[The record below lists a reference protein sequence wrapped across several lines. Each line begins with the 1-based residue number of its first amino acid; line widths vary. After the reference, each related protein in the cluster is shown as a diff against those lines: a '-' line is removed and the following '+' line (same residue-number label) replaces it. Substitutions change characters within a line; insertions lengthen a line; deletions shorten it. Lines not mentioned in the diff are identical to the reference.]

1 MAGRREVSFE
11 VHVMQGES
19 WHIQARYTAA
29 KGKIAIE
36 EAKAFGQKSHKGA
49 RVIRESYDPD
59 SGRSEEIVVFQIAPN
74 VAQEKSATALRA
86 GFGGS
91 AGGRA
96 GPARGAG
103 PSRAEGNRASRGSGG
118 RHAQNVE
125 VNYAAAPELRKGSFV
140 GSLVKFLI
148 GALVCVAVAAALTFV
163 ASIWLEGSSFGRA
176 ARTNLL
182 SAIFVGTFLILAV
195 VIGYSSLK
203 NRRASPAPRAQS
215 RPRPARKKKLD
226 TSKYEIDIEEEKESK
241 KKKKKEEEEEPE
253 KDLSLDL
260 PETEEKEAEEEEP
273 VEEVSVSLTPNGEKQ
288 KIYLMQYLGQALAM
302 IQSSEITMDAFNK
315 FGINLFL
322 AGACEILNEKRNV
335 DPRDAAEILTE
346 AVSLLGFKKEE
357 ASNFSENYQE
367 YLLADVRYM
376 QIFQA
381 GRNAMNTYFTEE
393 NSGTKQMTVAIE
405 DWNKPKQK
413 EENAGPVTVMFTD
426 IVGSTAM
433 TQDLGDAVAQQIVRA
448 HNRVIREAL
457 TKFGGKEIKHTG
469 DGIMASF
476 PITSNGIEA
485 SMDMQRNVGAHNE
498 ANPDLPLHIKI
509 GLNAG
514 EPIAEDNDLFGTT
527 VQMAARIVDKA
538 QTEQIFVSEI
548 VQGICSGKDIKF
560 ESRGGFPMKGFENDP
575 TLYEVI
581 WTK

>member
-11 VHVMQGES
+11 VHVMQGDS
-19 WHIQARYTAA
+19 WHIQARYPAA

-36 EAKAFGQKSHKGA
+36 EAKSFGQHGYKGA

-59 SGRSEEIVVFQIAPN
+59 TGRSEEIDDVQHSPESAAKHREANALRSRIGPGAVGGGGGTGLHGGGDRSQN
-74 VAQEKSATALRA
+74 VA
-86 GFGGS
+86 
-91 AGGRA
+91 
-96 GPARGAG
+96 
-103 PSRAEGNRASRGSGG
+103 
-118 RHAQNVE
+118 
-125 VNYAAAPELRKGSFV
+125 VNYAAAPELNKGSFV
-140 GSLVKFLI
+140 ASFVKFLLATLFCL
-148 GALVCVAVAAALTFV
+148 GAAAALTFMISV
-163 ASIWLEGSSFGRA
+163 LLDGSSMGRNA
-176 ARTNLL
+176 KTNLL
-182 SAIFVGTFLILAV
+182 SGIFVGTFLILAV
-195 VIGYSSLK
+195 IMAYASLK
-203 NRRASPAPRAQS
+203 NKRSSPAPRAQA
-215 RPRPARKKKLD
+215 RPQRSKKKKLD
-226 TSKYEIDIEEEKESK
+226 ASKYLEDAGDALAEKKKKK
-241 KKKKKEEEEEPE
+241 KKKKKEKEEEPE
-253 KDLSLDL
+253 EELSLD
-260 PETEEKEAEEEEP
+260 EEPDEEEIEEEAEEESDETESTGLSP
-273 VEEVSVSLTPNGEKQ
+273 HGEKQ
-288 KIYLMQYLGQALAM
+288 KVYLMQYLGQALA
-302 IQSSEITMDAFNK
+302 QVQASEVTMDAFNK

-335 DPRDAAEILTE
+335 DPRDSAEILSE
-346 AVSLLGFKKEE
+346 AVTVLGFKKEE
-357 ASNFSENYQE
+357 ATSFSEKYQE
-367 YLLADVRYM
+367 YLLADARYM

-393 NSGTKQMTVAIE
+393 ASGVKQMTVAME
-405 DWNKPKQK
+405 EWNKPKQK

-448 HNRVIREAL
+448 HNRIIREAL
-457 TKFGGKEIKHTG
+457 TKFAGKEIKHTG

-476 PITSNGIEA
+476 PITSQGVEA
-485 SMDMQRNVGAHNE
+485 SMDMQRHVMAHNE

-538 QTEQIFVSEI
+538 QSEQIFVSEI
-548 VQGICSGKDIKF
+548 VQGICSGKEIKF

-581 WTK
+581 WNE

>member
-11 VHVMQGES
+11 VHVLQGES
-19 WHIQARYTAA
+19 WHIQARYPAA

-36 EAKAFGQKSHKGA
+36 EAKSFGQNGYKGA

-59 SGRSEEIVVFQIAPN
+59 SGRSEEIVVFQHSPESA
-74 VAQEKSATALRA
+74 EKQKGANALRA
-86 GFGGS
+86 GIGPGAAGGGGRSGSFGG
-91 AGGRA
+91 GGQ
-96 GPARGAG
+96 
-103 PSRAEGNRASRGSGG
+103 S
-118 RHAQNVE
+118 QNIA
-125 VNYAAAPELRKGSFV
+125 VNYAAAPELNKGSFV
-140 GSLVKFLI
+140 ASFVKFLL
-148 GALVCVAVAAALTFV
+148 GALFCLGAAAALTFMISV
-163 ASIWLEGSSFGRA
+163 LLDGSSMGRNA
-176 ARTNLL
+176 KTNLL
-182 SAIFVGTFLILAV
+182 SGIFVGTFLILAV
-195 VIGYSSLK
+195 IMAYASLK
-203 NRRASPAPRAQS
+203 NKRSSPAPRAQA
-215 RPRPARKKKLD
+215 RPQRSKKKKLD
-226 TSKYEIDIEEEKESK
+226 ASKYLEDAGDALAEKKKKK
-241 KKKKKEEEEEPE
+241 KKKKKEKEEEPE
-253 KDLSLDL
+253 EELSLD
-260 PETEEKEAEEEEP
+260 EEPDEEEIEEEAEEESDETESTGLSP
-273 VEEVSVSLTPNGEKQ
+273 HGEKQ
-288 KIYLMQYLGQALAM
+288 KVYLMQYLGQALA
-302 IQSSEITMDAFNK
+302 QVQASEVTMDAFNK

-335 DPRDAAEILTE
+335 DPRDSAEILSE
-346 AVSLLGFKKEE
+346 AVTVLGFKKEE
-357 ASNFSENYQE
+357 ATSFSEKYQE
-367 YLLADVRYM
+367 YLLADARYM

-393 NSGTKQMTVAIE
+393 ASGVKQMTVAME
-405 DWNKPKQK
+405 EWNKPKQK

-448 HNRVIREAL
+448 HNRIIREAL
-457 TKFGGKEIKHTG
+457 TKFAGKEIKHTG

-476 PITSNGIEA
+476 PITSQGVEA
-485 SMDMQRNVGAHNE
+485 SMDMQRHVMAHNE

-538 QTEQIFVSEI
+538 QSEQIFVSEI
-548 VQGICSGKDIKF
+548 VQGICSGKEIKF

-581 WTK
+581 WNE